1 MSGVLARYAEEV
13 RVARESERKMKER
26 AHKLEKKIKEQDEDV
41 QRKNKLLAKLKSL
54 VDDKSLP
61 ERDELNRQLAKA
73 TEELETASEK
83 LKVSTVWHVESGNI
97 KAFIYIHLIWCDN
110 RFVSQ
115 KLEQHLELLNKNHKH
130 EIGIERARL
139 RDVHTQITKQQEQIS
154 SLQNTLKV
162 SHVCMYHG

>member
-61 ERDELNRQLAKA
+61 ERDELSRQLAKA

-83 LKVSTVWHVESGNI
+83 LKVGTVWHVESGNI
-97 KAFIYIHLIWCDN
+97 NAFIYIHLIQCDN
-110 RFVSQ
+110 SFCFTETRATLRVAEQESQ
-115 KLEQHLELLNKNHKH
+115 TRDWY
-130 EIGIERARL
+130 RAGAATR
-139 RDVHTQITKQQEQIS
+139 
-154 SLQNTLKV
+154 
-162 SHVCMYHG
+162 CP